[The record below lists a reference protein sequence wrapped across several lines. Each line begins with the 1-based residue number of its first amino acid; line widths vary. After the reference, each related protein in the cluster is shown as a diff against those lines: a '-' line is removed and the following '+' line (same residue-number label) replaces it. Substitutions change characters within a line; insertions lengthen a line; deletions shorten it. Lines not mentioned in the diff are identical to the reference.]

1 MTAVRCMLEEEMQRT
16 DNISVPLCEQM
27 DTKSVAV
34 NGVRCSEHTVDET
47 DIQKLTADT
56 KKRNAVFHG
65 SLQKVEAL
73 PLKPVSA
80 AKKTVQMKKTPPT
93 TATLTTEVTLPD
105 GKSIRLKEASPKVVT
120 LTTKAAPI
128 AKKSV
133 RLKDASP
140 KVVTLT
146 TKAVPIAKKSVRLK
160 EASPKVVTLTTK
172 AAPIDKKSVR
182 LKEAS
187 PQAVTLTTKAAPIA
201 KKSVRMKSAQ
211 PKAITLT
218 TKFTPVK
225 GKTAQWKAPQKIV
238 ALDEKNVPTGKS
250 VELKGTPLQAV
261 TLTRK
266 IIPTAGKVVGLKGIT
281 FKTVTMNTKAV
292 SAAEKTLQPLD
303 YQYNGKISFSF
314 APPQPDEIIG
324 EMKVIQQKAQES
336 AQKRNTAIKEI
347 MDMEIPVPDISAD
360 IAHILDSMQKEM
372 TGIKS
377 T

>member
-1 MTAVRCMLEEEMQRT
+1 MEKTPMTPEETERNKELFAYEMTAVRCMLEEEMQRT

-160 EASPKVVTLTTK
+160 
-172 AAPIDKKSVR
+172 D
-182 LKEAS
+182 AS
-187 PQAVTLTTKAAPIA
+187 PQAVTLTTKAVPIA
-201 KKSVRMKSAQ
+201 KKSVQMKSAQ

>member
-1 MTAVRCMLEEEMQRT
+1 MEKTPMTPEETERNKELFAYEMTAVRCMLEEEMQRT

-160 EASPKVVTLTTK
+160 EASP
-172 AAPIDKKSVR
+172 
-182 LKEAS
+182 
-187 PQAVTLTTKAAPIA
+187 QAVTLTTKAVPIA
-201 KKSVRMKSAQ
+201 KKSVQMKSAQ